1 MNRHAARVHPFAEQ
15 YAWHVFSDFG
25 LGPLAS
31 PLWFALVVLGPALAA
46 PGLDLFPE
54 AAVPVKVVG
63 AIRGS
68 RLAEKNVV
76 RDTSEPVIRLVD
88 ERKRETIGLP
98 ALPGWDRQLTRT
110 EGGNRARGKK

>member
-1 MNRHAARVHPFAEQ
+1 M
-15 YAWHVFSDFG
+15 
-25 LGPLAS
+25 
-31 PLWFALVVLGPALAA
+31 
-46 PGLDLFPE
+46 FPE

-76 RDTSEPVIRLVD
+76 RDTSESLIRLVD

-98 ALPGWDRQLTRT
+98 ALPGWDRQLSRT
-110 EGGNRARGKK
+110 EGGIEREGRNNESMVDDSLSRVGTRCDGFIRRGRTGEDERKEDRASHSLRFGQAVD